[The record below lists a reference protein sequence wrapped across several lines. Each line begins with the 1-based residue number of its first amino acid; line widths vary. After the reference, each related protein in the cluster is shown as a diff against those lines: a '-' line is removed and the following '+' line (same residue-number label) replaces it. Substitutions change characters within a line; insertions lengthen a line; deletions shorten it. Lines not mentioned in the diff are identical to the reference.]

1 VRASNAGHALLTG
14 IALPRRA
21 ARLAATLLSDAS
33 YSGWGIRTV
42 AAGEARY
49 NPMSYH
55 NGSVWPHDNSLI
67 GLGLARYGFQ
77 ADAARLLGGLFDAS
91 RQFEL
96 ARMPELFC
104 GFTRRDG
111 EGPTRYPVACA
122 PQAWAAGAI
131 FMLMQAS
138 LGMDIDAT
146 AKRVSFNGPRLPDF
160 LDDVTIRQLRVGAG
174 SERGTAST
182 FACCAAGGRSRW

>member
-1 VRASNAGHALLTG
+1 
-14 IALPRRA
+14 LPERVP
-21 ARLAATLLSDAS
+21 RLAESLLSDAS

-55 NGSVWPHDNSLI
+55 NGSIWPHDNSLI
-67 GLGLARYGFQ
+67 GLGLSRYGRQ
-77 ADAARLLGGLFDAS
+77 ADAARILSGLFDAS
-91 RQFEL
+91 RHFDL

-111 EGPTRYPVACA
+111 EGATRYPVACA

-131 FMLMQAS
+131 FALLQAML
-138 LGMDIDAT
+138 GIDLDA
-146 AKRVSFNGPRLPDF
+146 AGGRIGFANPRLPDF
-160 LDDVTIRQLRVGAG
+160 VDEVTIRGLRVGRASVDVALG
-174 SERGTAST
+174 RQGNAVEVRVLRRRGDVEVVSGQG
-182 FACCAAGGRSRW
+182 FEP